1 MTTTNGTVPPADA
14 AYDPSH
20 DYHALNAM
28 LNLYDAQGR
37 IQFDKDKAA
46 EREYVTGHVAA
57 NTIAFPTTRQRLDY
71 LIRNNYYDGAVFD
84 RYSPEFLDR
93 FYAHV
98 ESSGF
103 EFGTFLGAFKF
114 YASYALKTFDGTRYL
129 EDFPQ
134 RAAAVA
140 RLLATVLDG
149 VNAMELGAKLD
160 GVSRYQ
166 VIQRDITPELKR
178 KIDDLHL
185 AGVVWCELSS
195 DRIYST
201 GTQLGALLGGVDDEG
216 NGASGIEQMMNDEL
230 TGTDGYEVYQQGNGG
245 EQIPGTMTDSEAA
258 VDGSDVTLT
267 IDQDVNWYVKKVLR
281 EGKEEFGAAWA
292 IGVVQDLQTN
302 EIIALEDT
310 DEIEAGSD
318 DAKLNVSQAVS
329 ETFEPGSIG
338 KVITMA
344 GLLQAGLHKAT
355 DQFTVP
361 YSMTKN
367 GQEFHDPTNHG
378 SEHWTLAGILQNSS
392 NVGMVMA
399 AENYTNEQR
408 YEFLTKFGIGQS
420 TGLDL
425 PGESDGMLAGADA
438 WDGRTRDTVLFG
450 QGYTVNALQLTNVVA
465 TIANKGV
472 RHQQSLIKSVT
483 DAQGRVTSE
492 EHGDAVRVIDEQVAA
507 DVLNAMESVAEEYD
521 NVAKVD
527 GYRVASK
534 TGTAEVA
541 GADGRLTSI
550 VCDWSGIIPADN
562 PRFVVTVVIKDPQ
575 KGGFGGLTA
584 GPLFARIGEFLMQ
597 KYEVAPSSPRTDAIP
612 VDW

>member
-1 MTTTNGTVPPADA
+1 MRRGQMRAGRYSGFAKRCMAIGVILAFMAMACLGRLVGIQLLDGRSTAQAATQSRTTTVPISAKR
-14 AYDPSH
+14 
-20 DYHALNAM
+20 
-28 LNLYDAQGR
+28 GR
-37 IQFDKDKAA
+37 ILDTNGNVLAQSVERYTLLADPYAA
-46 EREYVTGHVAA
+46 SLFEPVACGSNQAKSLGYCHQIDDQPVGATG
-57 NTIAFPTTRQRLDY
+57 
-71 LIRNNYYDGAVFD
+71 
-84 RYSPEFLDR
+84 
-93 FYAHV
+93 
-98 ESSGF
+98 
-103 EFGTFLGAFKF
+103 
-114 YASYALKTFDGTRYL
+114 
-129 EDFPQ
+129 
-134 RAAAVA
+134 AAAVA

-216 NGASGIEQMMNDEL
+216 NGVNGIEQMMNDEL

-245 EQIPGTMTDSEAA
+245 EQIPGTMTDSEVA

-344 GLLQAGLHKAT
+344 GLLQIGLHKAT

-367 GQEFHDPTNHG
+367 GQEFHDATNHG

-399 AENYTNEQR
+399 AESYTNEQR
-408 YEFLTKFGIGQS
+408 YEFLTKFGIGQA

-425 PGESDGMLAGADA
+425 PGESDGMLAGADV

-472 RHQQSLIKSVT
+472 RHQQSLIKS
-483 DAQGRVTSE
+483 
-492 EHGDAVRVIDEQVAA
+492 
-507 DVLNAMESVAEEYD
+507 
-521 NVAKVD
+521 
-527 GYRVASK
+527 
-534 TGTAEVA
+534 
-541 GADGRLTSI
+541 
-550 VCDWSGIIPADN
+550 
-562 PRFVVTVVIKDPQ
+562 
-575 KGGFGGLTA
+575 
-584 GPLFARIGEFLMQ
+584 
-597 KYEVAPSSPRTDAIP
+597 
-612 VDW
+612 

>member
-1 MTTTNGTVPPADA
+1 MRRGQMRAGRYSGFAKRCMAIGVILAFMAVACLGRLVGIQLLDGRSTAQAATQSRTTTVPISAKR
-14 AYDPSH
+14 
-20 DYHALNAM
+20 
-28 LNLYDAQGR
+28 GR
-37 IQFDKDKAA
+37 ILDTNGNVLAQSVERYTLLADPYAA
-46 EREYVTGHVAA
+46 SLFEPGACGSNQAKSLGYCHQIDDQPVGATG
-57 NTIAFPTTRQRLDY
+57 
-71 LIRNNYYDGAVFD
+71 
-84 RYSPEFLDR
+84 
-93 FYAHV
+93 
-98 ESSGF
+98 
-103 EFGTFLGAFKF
+103 
-114 YASYALKTFDGTRYL
+114 
-129 EDFPQ
+129 
-134 RAAAVA
+134 AAAVA

-216 NGASGIEQMMNDEL
+216 NGVNGIEQMMNDEL

-245 EQIPGTMTDSEAA
+245 EQIPGTMTDSETA

-344 GLLQAGLHKAT
+344 GLLQTGLHKAT

-367 GQEFHDPTNHG
+367 GQEFHDATNHG

-408 YEFLTKFGIGQS
+408 YEFLTKFGVGQS

>member
-1 MTTTNGTVPPADA
+1 MRRGQMRAGRYSGFAKRCMAIGVILAFMAMACLGRLIGIQLLDGRSTAQAATQSRTTTVPISAKR
-14 AYDPSH
+14 
-20 DYHALNAM
+20 
-28 LNLYDAQGR
+28 GR
-37 IQFDKDKAA
+37 ILDTNGNVLAQSVERYTLLADPYAA
-46 EREYVTGHVAA
+46 SLFEPVACGSNQAKSLGYCHQIDDQPVGATG
-57 NTIAFPTTRQRLDY
+57 
-71 LIRNNYYDGAVFD
+71 
-84 RYSPEFLDR
+84 
-93 FYAHV
+93 
-98 ESSGF
+98 
-103 EFGTFLGAFKF
+103 
-114 YASYALKTFDGTRYL
+114 
-129 EDFPQ
+129 
-134 RAAAVA
+134 AAAVA

-160 GVSRYQ
+160 GASRYQ

-216 NGASGIEQMMNDEL
+216 NGVNGIEQMMNDEL

-281 EGKEEFGAAWA
+281 EGKEEFGTAWA

-344 GLLQAGLHKAT
+344 GLLQTGLHKAT

-367 GQEFHDPTNHG
+367 GQEFHDATNHG

-399 AENYTNEQR
+399 AESYTNEQR
-408 YEFLTKFGIGQS
+408 YEFLTKFGIGQA

-425 PGESDGMLAGADA
+425 PGESDGMLAGADV

>member
-1 MTTTNGTVPPADA
+1 MRAGRYSGFAKRCMAIGVILAFMAVACLGRLVGIQLLDGRSTAQAATQSRTTTVPISAKR
-14 AYDPSH
+14 
-20 DYHALNAM
+20 
-28 LNLYDAQGR
+28 GR
-37 IQFDKDKAA
+37 ILDTNGNVLAQSVERYTLLADPYAASLFEPVAGGSNQAKALGYCHQIDDQPA
-46 EREYVTGHVAA
+46 GATG
-57 NTIAFPTTRQRLDY
+57 
-71 LIRNNYYDGAVFD
+71 
-84 RYSPEFLDR
+84 
-93 FYAHV
+93 
-98 ESSGF
+98 
-103 EFGTFLGAFKF
+103 
-114 YASYALKTFDGTRYL
+114 
-129 EDFPQ
+129 
-134 RAAAVA
+134 AAAVA

-216 NGASGIEQMMNDEL
+216 NGVNGIEQMMNDEL

-267 IDQDVNWYVKKVLR
+267 IDQDVNWYVKKVLQ

-292 IGVVQDLQTN
+292 IGVVHDLQTN

-344 GLLQAGLHKAT
+344 GLLQTGLHKAT

-367 GQEFHDPTNHG
+367 GQEFHDATNHG

>member
-1 MTTTNGTVPPADA
+1 MRAG
-14 AYDPSH
+14 
-20 DYHALNAM
+20 
-28 LNLYDAQGR
+28 
-37 IQFDKDKAA
+37 
-46 EREYVTGHVAA
+46 
-57 NTIAFPTTRQRLDY
+57 
-71 LIRNNYYDGAVFD
+71 
-84 RYSPEFLDR
+84 RYSGFAKRCMAQSVERYTLLADP
-93 FYAHV
+93 YAA
-98 ESSGF
+98 SLF
-103 EFGTFLGAFKF
+103 EPVACGSNQAKSLGYCHQIDDQPVGA
-114 YASYALKTFDGTRYL
+114 TG
-129 EDFPQ
+129 
-134 RAAAVA
+134 AAAVA

-216 NGASGIEQMMNDEL
+216 NGANGIEQMMNDEL

-344 GLLQAGLHKAT
+344 GLLQTGLHKAT

-367 GQEFHDPTNHG
+367 GQEFHDATNHG